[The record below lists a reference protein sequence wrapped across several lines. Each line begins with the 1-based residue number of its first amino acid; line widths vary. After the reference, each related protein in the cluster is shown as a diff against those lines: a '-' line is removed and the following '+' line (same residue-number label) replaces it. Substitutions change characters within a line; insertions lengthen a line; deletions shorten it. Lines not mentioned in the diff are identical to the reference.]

1 MLTSQSHIHLGFDLN
16 NIKCKK
22 KKKKKRINKRQ
33 KDLLLTI
40 EFAKK
45 QLTLDCAFSHLR
57 IEIQKAIIKL

>member
-16 NIKCKK
+16 NIKCQK

-45 QLTLDCAFSHLR
+45 TIDIGLR
-57 IEIQKAIIKL
+57 ILTFEN

>member
-16 NIKCKK
+16 NIKYQKK
-22 KKKKKRINKRQ
+22 LNRINKRQ

-45 QLTLDCAFSHLR
+45 TIDIGLR
-57 IEIQKAIIKL
+57 IFTLENRDTENN

>member
-16 NIKCKK
+16 NIKRQKK
-22 KKKKKRINKRQ
+22 LNRINKRQ

-45 QLTLDCAFSHLR
+45 TIDIGLR
-57 IEIQKAIIKL
+57 IFTFENRDTENN